1 MIDAHGEGALQPPRS
16 VVVMLEDPATG
27 VGGLPRL
34 LEEVTLENGK
44 LRVRVRRPVGL
55 DDTANINV
63 QLAGHD
69 DVESSWRASI
79 PPTIEGESLATE
91 LDVQPDW
98 GVLEVSAIV
107 VPGGN
112 SWRAGTDFEHE
123 YFVERDGDLL
133 TGDAAAAVLR
143 QVRANREALYHQPI
157 GTGSGRYRAIVL
169 AEGIR
174 LTTDLRV
181 PGLEIRRLMDS
192 TRGVDVA
199 EILNA
204 VLAQLAFGVRVTP
217 ESWAKEHEGRRPTI
231 VVVAEDVR
239 ADIASDAA
247 RTVASAADD
256 VLGLLALQRDAAPTI
271 LAGMVESVGVDPP
284 RVSGWSGV
292 PHYGGNL
299 LGGFI
304 SGESQSDL
312 VGLYQGL
319 QGDDV
324 LRLWL
329 ALHRDALAEERWDFR
344 FFRHFNLLETMARRV
359 LGEGAPVV
367 GFDGIPIIGGDG
379 KPVTTS
385 TAAGK
390 VFALLKLW
398 SERSQSAEMNLA
410 TPGAASLWEEVQ
422 VWVGIRNAVAHDGA
436 YRADSGERIPS
447 AKRVGRAL
455 DRLQAADPVG
465 EPAGHYL
472 RMIQDGTKLI
482 VAAFLYGRLELP
494 S

>member
-1 MIDAHGEGALQPPRS
+1 M
-16 VVVMLEDPATG
+16 VMPEEPLSG

-34 LEEVTLENGK
+34 IESITLVNGK
-44 LRVRVRRPVGL
+44 LRVQVRRPAGL
-55 DDTANINV
+55 DDTANV
-63 QLAGHD
+63 TLHLAGHD
-69 DVESSWRASI
+69 EVESSWRASLA
-79 PPTIEGESLATE
+79 PTIEGDSLSAE
-91 LDVQPDW
+91 IDIQPDW

-107 VPGGN
+107 VHEGD
-112 SWRAGTDFEHE
+112 SFRAGIDFEHE
-123 YFVERDGDLL
+123 YFVEREDDLL
-133 TGDAAAAVLR
+133 TGDTAAAVFR
-143 QVRANREALYHQPI
+143 VVQVKREELYNQPVGI
-157 GTGSGRYRAIVL
+157 GSGRYRAIVL

-181 PGLEIRRLMDS
+181 PGLQIRRLTNS

-204 VLAQLAFGVRVTP
+204 VLAQLSFRVRVAP
-217 ESWAKEHEGRRPTI
+217 EHWAEEQEGRRPTI
-231 VVVAEDVR
+231 VVVASDVR
-239 ADIASDAA
+239 ADIESDAA
-247 RTVASAADD
+247 RTVAGAAVDA
-256 VLGLLALQRDAAPTI
+256 LGLLALQRDAAPTI
-271 LAGMVESVGVDPP
+271 LAGMVESVGDDPP
-284 RVSGWSGV
+284 RVSAWSGV

-312 VGLYQGL
+312 VRLHQGL

-344 FFRHFNLLETMARRV
+344 FFRHFNLLETMGRRV
-359 LGEGAPVV
+359 FGEGEPVV
-367 GFDGIPIIGGDG
+367 GFGGNQIIGGDG
-379 KPVTTS
+379 KPVTTA

-390 VFALLKLW
+390 VYALLKSW
-398 SERSQSAEMNLA
+398 SDASQSAEMNLA
-410 TPGAASLWEEVQ
+410 TSGATSLWEEVQ

-436 YRADSGERIPS
+436 YRPDSGHRIAS
-447 AKRVGRAL
+447 AKRVERAFE
-455 DRLQAADPVG
+455 RLRVAEPVG

-472 RMIQDGTKLI
+472 RMIQHGTKLI
-482 VAAFLYGRLELP
+482 VASFLRGILGLP